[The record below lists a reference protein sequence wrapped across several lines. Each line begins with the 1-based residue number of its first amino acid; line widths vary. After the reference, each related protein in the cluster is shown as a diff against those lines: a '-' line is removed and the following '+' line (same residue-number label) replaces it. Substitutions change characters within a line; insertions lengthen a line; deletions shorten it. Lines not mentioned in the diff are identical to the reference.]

1 MAATIKDIA
10 QKTGLGLA
18 TISSYLNG
26 GNVRENNR
34 VLIEQAIKEL
44 HYEVNETAR
53 SMRTNK
59 TRTVGVVIP
68 DLTNAF
74 YAGIVSG
81 IEELLRNRSYA
92 TIICDSHN
100 DTDREQKAVDFLSRK
115 HVDAMINIPIDS
127 SGAHLSNMKESD
139 IPLLLIDR
147 EIEGIYCDCLLVDDA
162 ADAKNA
168 IQYLMKMGHTRI
180 GILCGPED
188 IYTAAQRLKGFRTAY
203 GETTHRLKEDWIAH
217 CGYTIQDAAKAMV
230 QLVRKCPELT
240 AVLVANHEL
249 TAGAIIGVNEIGV
262 RIPKQISVIGYDYD
276 SFAKAVTPQLSIVK
290 RPVQQ
295 IAEKA
300 AEIILLRLSG
310 DKEIPRTQYLQSDIT
325 EGESVRECSF

>member
-10 QKTGLGLA
+10 QRTGLGLA

-26 GNVRENNR
+26 GNVRENNKI
-34 VLIEQAIKEL
+34 LIEQAIKEL
-44 HYEVNETAR
+44 HFEVNEMAR

-68 DLTNAF
+68 DLTNVF

-81 IEELLRNRSYA
+81 IEEILRERGYA
-92 TIICDSHN
+92 TIICDCHN
-100 DTDREQKAVDFLSRK
+100 DTNLEREAIDFLGRK
-115 HVDAMINIPIDS
+115 RVDAMINIPLDS
-127 SGAHLSNMKESD
+127 SGEHLSNMKESD

-147 EIEGIYCDCLLVDDA
+147 EIEGIHCDCVLVDDA

-188 IYTAAQRLKGFRTAY
+188 IYTAAERLKGFRAAY
-203 GETTHRLKEDWIAH
+203 SETTHRLKEDWIAH
-217 CGYTIQDAAKAMV
+217 CGYSIWESAKAMV
-230 QLVRKCPELT
+230 QLVRQCPELT
-240 AVLVANHEL
+240 AVLVANYEL
-249 TAGAIIGVNEIGV
+249 TAGSIIGVNEIGL

-276 SFAKAVTPQLSIVK
+276 KFAAAVTPSLSIVK
-290 RPVQQ
+290 RPVKQ
-295 IAEKA
+295 IAERT
-300 AEIILLRLSG
+300 AEIVLSRLGG
-310 DKEIPRTQYLQSDIT
+310 DKEPPKTWFLRAELI